1 MRSRKAP
8 RIRLDSAKAVPQ
20 VFRVFQASG
29 AAIILFVLTVSTNI
43 VENSIQGNRVGD
55 HMQVSHSYELIHI
68 ILQIRCVF
76 CGTDAIYTHIVP

>member
-20 VFRVFQASG
+20 VFFQASG
-29 AAIILFVLTVSTNI
+29 AAIILFILTVSTNI
-43 VENSIQGNRVGD
+43 VENSIPGNRVGD
-55 HMQVSHSYELIHI
+55 HMQVSHSHELIHI

-76 CGTDAIYTHIVP
+76 CGTDAIYTPIVP